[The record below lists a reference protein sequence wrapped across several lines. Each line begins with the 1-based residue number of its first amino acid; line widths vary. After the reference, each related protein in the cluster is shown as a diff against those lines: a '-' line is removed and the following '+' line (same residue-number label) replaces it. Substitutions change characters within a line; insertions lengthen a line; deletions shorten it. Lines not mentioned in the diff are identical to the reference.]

1 MCIFSEFEKSGKN
14 VDQLIK
20 NEAKIHAH
28 DKAASWESFKLQTS
42 ELAVMGISTKTLTVI
57 FEFFYV
63 TAPV

>member
-42 ELAVMGISTKTLTVI
+42 ELACLQEMGKNVI
-57 FEFFYV
+57 FQVYTE
-63 TAPV
+63 